1 MELFFATFMGGL
13 IIVLLVKLLASFAPE
28 QKDEEPKPEKVKE
41 VKVKTEI
48 FVVIA
53 FAFITPMVVGT
64 WWVDKLLS

>member
-1 MELFFATFMGGL
+1 MVGL

-48 FVVIA
+48 FVIIA
-53 FAFITPMVVGT
+53 FTFIIPLVIGT
-64 WWVDKLLS
+64 WWVDRLLSS